1 MKKIF
6 AKNLSVLGGELL
18 AGNITTPTAG
28 KITTFDVGNI
38 TSVNRDVCGKSRVG
52 NITKRVQVAA
62 IEMRRVEKS
71 FEEVMEM
78 KMSPAQKE
86 VFIVID
92 EWWKKFGYSPTIRD
106 IAFVRGKMG
115 LGCTHKIVDRL
126 VKLGALKKVKGQG
139 RSIRPVYINFRTL
152 E

>member
-1 MKKIF
+1 VKKYS
-6 AKNLSVLGGELL
+6 AKILSSLGNVTSL
-18 AGNITTPTAG
+18 
-28 KITTFDVGNI
+28 DVGNV
-38 TSVNRDVCGKSRVG
+38 TNLLSGNVTRGLCGNV
-52 NITKRVQVAA
+52 TKKKVQIAA

-71 FEEVMEM
+71 FEEVMEL

-126 VKLGALKKVKGQG
+126 VKLGAIKKVKGQG
-139 RSIRPVYINFRTL
+139 RSIRPVYVNFRTL